1 MNRDEGEQYDSAEN
15 AEKIKGAR
23 KKRSAQRKA
32 EAARTREVFNAEAFK
47 VGETYYIPQHIAF
60 SSPEIAELIR
70 SNPAVDIQIIK
81 SSSIGKSDGGY

>member
-1 MNRDEGEQYDSAEN
+1 MIQTKTPK
-15 AEKIKGAR
+15 KIKGAR

-32 EAARTREVFNAEAFK
+32 EAARIREFFNAEVFK
-47 VGETYYIPQHIAF
+47 AGETYYIPQHIAF

-81 SSSIGKSDGGY
+81 SSSMGKSDGGY